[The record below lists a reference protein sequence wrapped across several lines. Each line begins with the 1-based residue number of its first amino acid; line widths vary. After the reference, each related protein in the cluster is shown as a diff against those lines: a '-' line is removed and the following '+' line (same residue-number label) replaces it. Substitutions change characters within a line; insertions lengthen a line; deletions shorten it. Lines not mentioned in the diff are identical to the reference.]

1 VKPLLTATLL
11 LLALSLSA
19 VDCKHRG
26 VWFWQDTGNPYGA
39 ANIVG
44 NVVLENQTVAFL
56 TSKSVK
62 RVYGSYGTQP
72 VTSPSVSAAWNAKLH
87 AAGIQSQFLMS
98 ETTSIFPS
106 NYPALLTK
114 IDQRVLNFNSAPGR
128 TGPEK
133 FDALHLDIEPQALP
147 NWSAL
152 TSSEKRDHL
161 LLLRDTYAVIR
172 AHLISQGLP
181 TCPVYADLPVW
192 FDRLPTDGGQIGWT
206 SAVDRNQWF
215 TNIAASLTGYTLM
228 AFDQSS
234 FTAITNSV
242 AWELTNGIPTQVR
255 VAIEADVGAT
265 NTWANLPAFNAMLE
279 TLETNYGPTRSV
291 DIQSYVKWRE
301 AIAAGPVIP
310 VAVAFALASP
320 LIGGEIVF
328 DAKPTST
335 YIVLHSFNLCNWQ
348 EVLRVKSQQS
358 GPMGVPVR
366 FDNAQGFWRIESFTE
381 P

>member
-1 VKPLLTATLL
+1 MKPLLTLA
-11 LLALSLSA
+11 LLAFVLSLPA
-19 VDCKHRG
+19 VDCKHRS
-26 VWFWQDTGNPYGA
+26 VWFWQDAGNPYGA
-39 ANIVG
+39 AAIVG
-44 NVVLENQTVAFL
+44 NPVLENQTVAFL
-56 TSKSVK
+56 ASKSVK

-72 VTSPSVSAAWNAKLH
+72 VTSPSVSAAWNTKLN

-106 NYPALLTK
+106 NHPALLTK

-161 LLLRDTYAVIR
+161 LLLRDTYAAIR
-172 AHLISQGLP
+172 MHLVTQGVP
-181 TCPVYADLPVW
+181 TFPVYADLPVW

-206 SAVDRNQWF
+206 NATDRNQWF

-234 FTAITNSV
+234 FSAITNSV
-242 AWELTNGIPTQVR
+242 AWEMTNGIATQVR

-265 NTWANLPAFNAMLE
+265 NTWTNLPAFNAMLE
-279 TLETNYGPTRSV
+279 TLETAYDQYRAV

-301 AIAAGPVIP
+301 AIAAGPMIP
-310 VAVAFALASP
+310 VAVAFASVSP
-320 LIGGEIVF
+320 LIGGEITF
-328 DAKPTST
+328 DAKPAST
-335 YIVLHSFNLCNWQ
+335 YIVLHSFNLCHWQ
-348 EVLRVKSQQS
+348 EILRVKSQQS
-358 GPMGVPVR
+358 GPMAVPIR
-366 FDNAQGFWRIESFTE
+366 FDNSQGFWRIESFDE